1 MGAVYGPRQQPI
13 AKPLNISFAL
23 TTVNREFTGA
33 IMIFGFNT
41 AVRLDDT
48 VYHIQSEPRDRER
61 MLETQVFV
69 GGRCIGKRAVSYD
82 EVFFQPGS
90 IEDQLHDLLRSQHR
104 QVVEAARDGRLDQML
119 GDSAPQ
125 AELSVQFLNADSVF
139 VNDAVV
145 MRFRVTTGGQSVEGA
160 SLTSRLR
167 VLDADPIYTQAITD
181 AAGTAEMRVALEKG
195 ALQDADILVEAMHA
209 GRSAL
214 RKFRLREST

>member
-1 MGAVYGPRQQPI
+1 
-13 AKPLNISFAL
+13 
-23 TTVNREFTGA
+23 
-33 IMIFGFNT
+33 MIFGFNT

-145 MRFRVTTGGQSVEGA
+145 MRFRVTTGGQPVEGA

-167 VLDADPIYTQAITD
+167 VLDAEPIYVQAITD
-181 AAGTAEMRVALEKG
+181 AAGTAEMRVALREA
-195 ALQDADILVEAMHA
+195 ALQDADILVEALHD
-209 GRSAL
+209 GKSAV
-214 RKFRLREST
+214 RKFRLRKSK

>member
-1 MGAVYGPRQQPI
+1 
-13 AKPLNISFAL
+13 
-23 TTVNREFTGA
+23 
-33 IMIFGFNT
+33 MIFGFNT

-104 QVVEAARDGRLDQML
+104 QVVEAARDGRLDQVL
-119 GDSAPQ
+119 GGAAPQ
-125 AELSVQFLNADSVF
+125 AELAVQFLNADSVF
-139 VNDAVV
+139 ADDAVV
-145 MRFRVTTGGQSVEGA
+145 MRFRVTAGGQAVQGA

-167 VLDADPIYTQAITD
+167 VPEADPIYAQAVTD
-181 AAGTAEMRVALEKG
+181 STGTAEMRVALREA
-195 ALQDADILVEAMHA
+195 ALQDADILVEAMHG
-209 GRSAL
+209 GRSAV
-214 RKFRLREST
+214 RKFRLRKSGR